1 MTKRAVAILVAAGLL
16 FAMVDAVLLAHA
28 FLGFTL
34 PIPALSGQPVP
45 PYPKAIC
52 AVGVIESDQ
61 ASGENVNII
70 PEVAGTVVATF
81 VKEGDTVHAGQPLF
95 ALDDSVQR
103 AATDQLRL
111 QVEAGQAALDKL
123 KAGPRAEA
131 VAVDAAQLD
140 QARANLK
147 TLVDQ
152 RRKLLRSTALDPR
165 SVSRDQLD
173 QAADAAAA
181 GKAAVEVAQRQ
192 LDLTRAGAS
201 SYDIQSQEA
210 QQAALERAYDAG
222 KAQLDKYMIRASSD
236 GVVLAMNAPKGGL
249 VSPFGAYDSYSEANR
264 PAAVLGPGA
273 AALAVRSYVDGAEL
287 SRLPQKGRLT
297 ATMMVRG
304 LDVKIPLE
312 FVRIQP
318 YVNASQLLSDAS
330 KDHAHSRALPVIFRF
345 RPDPAVKLYPGQ
357 LVDVYI
363 RQD

>member
-1 MTKRAVAILVAAGLL
+1 MTKWGVTILVAAGLL
-16 FAMVDAVLLAHA
+16 FASVDAVLLAHA
-28 FLGFTL
+28 FFGFTL
-34 PIPALSGQPVP
+34 PTLAPSGQPVA
-45 PYPKAIC
+45 PYPKAIY

-81 VKEGDTVHAGQPLF
+81 VKEGDAVHAGQPLF

-103 AATDQLRL
+103 ASTDQLRL
-111 QVEAGQAALDKL
+111 QAEAGQAALDKL

-131 VAVDAAQLD
+131 VAVEAAQLA
-140 QARANLK
+140 QVRANLK

-152 RRKLLRSTALDPR
+152 RRKLERSAALDPR
-165 SVSRDQLD
+165 SVSGDQLD
-173 QAADAAAA
+173 QAADAVAA
-181 GKAAVEVAQRQ
+181 GKAAVDVAQRQ

-201 SYDIQSQEA
+201 PYDLHNQAA
-210 QQAALERAYDAG
+210 QQAGLVSAYQAG
-222 KAQLDKYMIRASSD
+222 QAQLDKYTIRASSD
-236 GVVLAMNAPKGGL
+236 GVVLVLNAPKGGF

-273 AALAVRSYVDGAEL
+273 PALAVRSYVDGAAL
-287 SRLPQKGRLT
+287 GRLPHKGRLA
-297 ATMMVRG
+297 ATMLVRG
-304 LDVKIPLE
+304 LDLKIPLE

-318 YVNASQLLSDAS
+318 YVNSNQLLSDAS
-330 KDHAHSRALPVIFRF
+330 KDHAGLRALPVIFRF
-345 RPDPAVKLYPGQ
+345 RPDPQVKLYPGQ